1 MPKHHKNAA
10 ANGPRT
16 DVYERITSKIIEQLE
31 QGVRPWMQ
39 PWGNGTSPI
48 RPLRHNGIRYQGINT
63 VLLWMEAAEKGYNSA
78 YWMTYKQAQELGA
91 QVAKGSKSALV
102 VYAGAIE
109 REEEGESGETV
120 ERRIPFMKGYN
131 VFNADQIE
139 GLPEHFYFKP
149 ERHTAPKQRIAEAD
163 AFFANLKADIRE
175 GGNQAYY
182 SPATDHIQMPPF
194 ASFVSAEAHAAI
206 LAHECTHWTAAKNRL
221 DRDLSRYHRDKED
234 RAREELIAELGS
246 VFLAADLGIE
256 ITPREDH
263 AAYLQ
268 SWLTVLQNDKRAIF
282 QAASHA
288 ERAVTFMHGL
298 QPNAAKPDSEP
309 VEYQEQ
315 RAA

>member
-1 MPKHHKNAA
+1 MTKHQKYAA
-10 ANGPRT
+10 ANGPRA

-48 RPLRHNGIRYQGINT
+48 RPLRHNGIHYQGINT

-109 REEEGESGETV
+109 KEEEGESGETV

-149 ERHTAPKQRIAEAD
+149 EHHAEPKQRIAEAD
-163 AFFANLKADIRE
+163 EFFANLKADIRE

-194 ASFVSAEAHAAI
+194 ASFVSAEAHAGI
-206 LAHECTHWTAAKNRL
+206 LAHELTHWTAAKHRL
-221 DRDLSRYHRDKED
+221 DRDLSRYSRDKEE

-246 VFLAADLGIE
+246 VFLAADLGLE
-256 ITPREDH
+256 ISPREDH

-268 SWLTVLQNDKRAIF
+268 SWLSVLANDKRAIF

-288 ERAVTFMHGL
+288 ERAVTFLHGL
-298 QPNAAKPDSEP
+298 QPQADGLGASSEIAN
-309 VEYQEQ
+309 EQ

>member
-1 MPKHHKNAA
+1 MAKISKSAKNET
-10 ANGPRT
+10 PRA
-16 DVYERITSKIIEQLE
+16 DVYERITAKIIEQME

-39 PWGNGTSPI
+39 PWGNGTSPC
-48 RPLRHNGIRYQGINT
+48 RPLRHNSIRYQGINT
-63 VLLWMEAAEKGYNSA
+63 LLLWMEAAEKGYNSA
-78 YWMTYKQAQELGA
+78 YWMTYKQAQELGG
-91 QVAKGSKSALV
+91 QVVKGSKSALV

-109 REEEGESGETV
+109 KEQETPSGETV
-120 ERRIPFMKGYN
+120 ETRIPFMKGYS

-139 GLPEHFYFKP
+139 NLPEHFYFMP
-149 ERHTAPKQRIAEAD
+149 EKNTEPKQRIAEAE
-163 AFFANLKADIRE
+163 AFFGNLKADVRE

-182 SPATDHIQMPPF
+182 SPVTDHIQMPPF
-194 ASFVSAEAHAAI
+194 DSFVSAEAHAAI
-206 LAHECTHWTAAKNRL
+206 LAHEFTHWTAAKNRL

-268 SWLTVLQNDKRAIF
+268 SWLNVLKNDKRAIF

-288 ERAVTFMHGL
+288 ERAVSFMHGL
-298 QPNAAKPDSEP
+298 QPNASHDQQ
-309 VEYQEQ
+309 QE
-315 RAA
+315 AA